1 MVPSACER
9 CERKS
14 QRGVRLDPSAR
25 VPASHAA
32 DGKGPRREG
41 ARREP
46 PCVQI
51 LELSPD
57 RRGRFGGGERRDRHA
72 SLARLVDLAPEPS
85 HRAARQSDR
94 HRHLVVDSVPN
105 DPKPSLRNDRHGLL
119 RGLPEADVVA
129 AGRGQ
134 ELVDQRCEVLL
145 RAERVVENYSRPE
158 EPASRVGDDASAGDE
173 ALEVW
178 IEGDREGVG
187 AVAVLQVEELDG
199 AMRQQRSGRQL
210 YDETRCLR
218 SVNGERILA
227 GVESRKTQYV

>member
-1 MVPSACER
+1 M
-9 CERKS
+9 
-14 QRGVRLDPSAR
+14 
-25 VPASHAA
+25 
-32 DGKGPRREG
+32 
-41 ARREP
+41 
-46 PCVQI
+46 
-51 LELSPD
+51 
-57 RRGRFGGGERRDRHA
+57 
-72 SLARLVDLAPEPS
+72 
-85 HRAARQSDR
+85 
-94 HRHLVVDSVPN
+94 VDSVPN

-210 YDETRCLR
+210 YDETRCPR
-218 SVNGERILA
+218 SVYGERILA
-227 GVESRKTQYV
+227 SVESRKTQK